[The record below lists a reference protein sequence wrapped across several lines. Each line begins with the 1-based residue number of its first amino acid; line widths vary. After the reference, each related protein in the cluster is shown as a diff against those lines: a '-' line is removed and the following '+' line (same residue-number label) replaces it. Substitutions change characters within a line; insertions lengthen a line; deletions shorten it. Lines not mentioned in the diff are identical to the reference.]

1 MLEDP
6 LTGGSGAGAGLLNT
20 SMKSE
25 GGLSGKGDY
34 GGDDETGVADRTFD
48 QPEPVTGIEGDGIQL
63 NPTICILPS
72 VIIKHADLS
81 TSIQYP

>member
-63 NPTICILPS
+63 IPTICILPS

-81 TSIQYP
+81 TSIPYP